1 MFYNI
6 RISATNGPGECFKY
20 ISEALQTVVAPLASA
35 MKKASGSSSS
45 IFDIYLFKQTA
56 PRGDLTLSLNIFLPF
71 QNPTL

>member
-6 RISATNGPGECFKY
+6 RISATNGPEECFKY
-20 ISEALQTVVAPLASA
+20 ISEALQTFVAPLASA

-56 PRGDLTLSLNIFLPF
+56 PEATSRSLSTSSKVSEKNK
-71 QNPTL
+71 

>member
-35 MKKASGSSSS
+35 MKKASLRVKNG
-45 IFDIYLFKQTA
+45 
-56 PRGDLTLSLNIFLPF
+56 R
-71 QNPTL
+71 